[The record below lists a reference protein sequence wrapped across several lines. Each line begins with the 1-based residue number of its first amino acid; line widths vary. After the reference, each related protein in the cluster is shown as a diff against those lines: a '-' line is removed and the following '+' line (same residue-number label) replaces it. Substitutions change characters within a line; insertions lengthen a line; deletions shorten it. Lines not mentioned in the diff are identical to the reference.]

1 MLCSSIAQ
9 QVGCHSHPKAAVM
22 SGEDRNAS
30 YFSVLR
36 FFCVFVGVLSTDQQT
51 EEFTF

>member
-1 MLCSSIAQ
+1 MLCSSIGQ
-9 QVGCHSHPKAAVM
+9 QVGCYSQPKAAVM

-30 YFSVLR
+30 YFSVLG